1 MRFCVSG
8 ASGFLGTALK
18 SRLRVDGHSVVTL
31 VRRDPAAPDES
42 RWDPDAGD
50 VDQAVIDES
59 DVVVSLS
66 GAPIAHWPWTSSYR
80 RELVDSRV
88 STTTTLA
95 EAIARAPRPPVMLS
109 GSGIN
114 AYGDDRGDTLLVEG
128 TPRGPGFLADVVE
141 AWEASA
147 APAVAAGARVCY
159 LRTAPVLDG
168 SGGLLK
174 VIALPFRL
182 GLGGRLGSGKQYFPV
197 ISLRDWLGAV
207 TFLAEDADASGPY
220 NLVAPEPSTNAE
232 FTRALAGALHR
243 PALVPAPSFAMR
255 AALGGLS
262 ALALGSLRAAP
273 RRLEEEGYPFAD
285 RNIRE
290 VVATA
295 LSPSEESTG

>member
-1 MRFCVSG
+1 MRFCLAG
-8 ASGFLGTALK
+8 ASGFLGTALGAH
-18 SRLRVDGHSVVTL
+18 LREEGHEVVRL
-31 VRRDPAAPDES
+31 VRRPARGPFEAS
-42 RWDPDAGD
+42 WDPDSGD
-50 VDQAVIDES
+50 LDQSVIDGA

-88 STTTTLA
+88 STTTTIA
-95 EAIARAPRPPVMLS
+95 TAVARAPRPPVLLS

-114 AYGDDRGDTLLVEG
+114 AYGEDRADTLLVEG

-141 AWEASA
+141 AWEAAA
-147 APAVAAGARVCY
+147 APAVDAGARVCF

-174 VIALPFRL
+174 VISLPFRL
-182 GLGGRLGSGKQYFPV
+182 GVGGRLGSGEQYFPV
-197 ISLRDWLGAV
+197 ISLRDWVGAV
-207 TFLAEDADASGPY
+207 SFLAEDEDASGPY

-232 FTRALAGALHR
+232 FTKALAGALHR
-243 PALVPAPSFAMR
+243 PSLLPVPSPAMR
-255 AALGGLS
+255 IALGGLS

-273 RRLEEEGYPFAD
+273 RRLEEDGYAFAD
-285 RNIRE
+285 HDIGE

-295 LSPSEESTG
+295 LGST